1 MLKNS
6 QSVRN
11 YFLELQN
18 KITEKLQEQETV
30 SFLEDQW
37 NREEGGGGQSR
48 ILENGVIFEK
58 AGINFSDVHGMQLPA
73 SATEKRPNLE
83 NASFRAMGI
92 SLVFHPRNPFVP
104 TCHMNLRYF
113 SVLKNDEEI
122 AWWFGGGY
130 DLTPYYGFEE
140 DAIHWHS
147 TARDACKPFGENIYP
162 KFKQACDRYFYLP
175 HRKEARGIGGVF
187 FDDYNEI
194 DFDHSFALTQSIG
207 NSFLPAYIPILEKR
221 KDTPFGDKHK
231 SFQHYRRG
239 RYVEFN
245 LIYDRG
251 TLFGLQSNGRTESI
265 LMSLPPQVNWTYN
278 YQPDSNSEEALLCQK
293 FLIEKDWLQQT
304 QNNNKNEF

>member
-11 YFLELQN
+11 YFLKLQN

-48 ILENGVIFEK
+48 ILENGIIFEK
-58 AGINFSDVHGMQLPA
+58 AGINFSDVNGQQLPA
-73 SATEKRPNLE
+73 SATEKRPNFE

-92 SLVFHPRNPFVP
+92 SLVFHPKNPFVP

-147 TARDACKPFGENIYP
+147 TARDACKPFSKDIYP

-175 HRKEARGIGGVF
+175 HRKEPRGLA
-187 FDDYNEI
+187 E
-194 DFDHSFALTQSIG
+194 
-207 NSFLPAYIPILEKR
+207 SFLMI
-221 KDTPFGDKHK
+221 TTK
-231 SFQHYRRG
+231 STSTIHSHSH
-239 RYVEFN
+239 N
-245 LIYDRG
+245 
-251 TLFGLQSNGRTESI
+251 
-265 LMSLPPQVNWTYN
+265 P
-278 YQPDSNSEEALLCQK
+278 
-293 FLIEKDWLQQT
+293 
-304 QNNNKNEF
+304 

>member
-18 KITEKLQEQETV
+18 SITEKLQEEESV
-30 SFLEDQW
+30 SFVEDQW
-37 NREEGGGGQSR
+37 NRDEGGGGQSR
-48 ILENGVIFEK
+48 ILENGELFEK
-58 AGINFSDVHGMQLPA
+58 AGINFSDVQGKHLPA
-73 SATEKRPNLE
+73 SATDKRPNLE

-104 TCHMNLRYF
+104 TCHMNLRHF
-113 SVLKNDEEI
+113 SVFKDDEEI
-122 AWWFGGGY
+122 TWWFGGGY

-147 TARDACKPFGENIYP
+147 TAHDACEPFGKNIYP
-162 KFKQACDRYFYLP
+162 KFKEACDRYFYLP
-175 HRKEARGIGGVF
+175 HRKEPRGIGGVF
-187 FDDYNEI
+187 FDDYNEV
-194 DFDHSFALTQSIG
+194 DFEHSFALTQSIG
-207 NSFLPAYIPILEKR
+207 DSFLPAYIPIVAKR
-221 KDTPFGDKHK
+221 KNTPYSDTHRN
-231 SFQHYRRG
+231 FQCYRRG

-278 YQPDSNSEEALLCQK
+278 YTPDSNSEEALLYQN
-293 FLIEKDWLQQT
+293 FLIKKDWL
-304 QNNNKNEF
+304 K

>member
-30 SFLEDQW
+30 SFLEDKW

-58 AGINFSDVHGMQLPA
+58 AGINFSDVHGQQLPT

-104 TCHMNLRYF
+104 TCHMNLRFF
-113 SVLKNDEEI
+113 SVLKKNEEI

-140 DAIHWHS
+140 DAIHWLS
-147 TARDACKPFGENIYP
+147 
-162 KFKQACDRYFYLP
+162 
-175 HRKEARGIGGVF
+175 
-187 FDDYNEI
+187 
-194 DFDHSFALTQSIG
+194 
-207 NSFLPAYIPILEKR
+207 
-221 KDTPFGDKHK
+221 
-231 SFQHYRRG
+231 
-239 RYVEFN
+239 
-245 LIYDRG
+245 LIH
-251 TLFGLQSNGRTESI
+251 I
-265 LMSLPPQVNWTYN
+265 
-278 YQPDSNSEEALLCQK
+278 
-293 FLIEKDWLQQT
+293 
-304 QNNNKNEF
+304 

>member
-18 KITEKLQEQETV
+18 RITEKLQEEESV
-30 SFLEDQW
+30 SFVEDQW
-37 NREEGGGGQSR
+37 NRDEGGGGQSR
-48 ILENGVIFEK
+48 ILENGELFEK
-58 AGINFSDVHGMQLPA
+58 AGINFSDVQGKHLPA
-73 SATEKRPNLE
+73 SATDKRPNLE

-104 TCHMNLRYF
+104 TCHMNLRHF
-113 SVLKNDEEI
+113 SVFKDDEEI
-122 AWWFGGGY
+122 TWWFGGGY

-140 DAIHWHS
+140 DAIHWHR
-147 TARDACKPFGENIYP
+147 TAHDACEPFGKNIYP
-162 KFKQACDRYFYLP
+162 KFKEACDRYFYLP
-175 HRKEARGIGGVF
+175 HRKEPRGIGGVF
-187 FDDYNEI
+187 FDDYNEV
-194 DFDHSFALTQSIG
+194 DFEHSFALTQSIG
-207 NSFLPAYIPILEKR
+207 DSFLTAYIPIVAKR
-221 KDTPFGDKHK
+221 KNTPYSDTHRN
-231 SFQHYRRG
+231 FQCYRRG

-278 YQPDSNSEEALLCQK
+278 YTPDSNSEEALLYQN
-293 FLIEKDWLQQT
+293 FLIEKDWL
-304 QNNNKNEF
+304 K

>member
-30 SFLEDQW
+30 SFIEDKW
-37 NREEGGGGQSR
+37 NRKEGGGGQSR
-48 ILENGVIFEK
+48 ILENGEFFEK
-58 AGINFSDVHGMQLPA
+58 AGINFSDVQGKHLPA
-73 SATEKRPNLE
+73 SATDKRPNLE

-113 SVLKNDEEI
+113 SVFKNEEEI
-122 AWWFGGGY
+122 TWWFGGGY

-140 DAIHWHS
+140 DAIHWHR
-147 TARDACKPFGENIYP
+147 TAYNACNPFGEDIYP

-175 HRKEARGIGGVF
+175 HRNEPRGIGGVF
-187 FDDYNEI
+187 FDDYNEV
-194 DFDHSFALTQSIG
+194 DFEHSFALTQSIG
-207 NSFLPAYIPILEKR
+207 NSFLPAYMPILEKR
-221 KDTPFGDKHK
+221 KNTPFGASHK
-231 SFQHYRRG
+231 KFQHYRRG

-278 YQPDSNSEEALLCQK
+278 YTPDSNSEEALLYQN
-293 FLIEKDWLQQT
+293 FLIEKDWL
-304 QNNNKNEF
+304 K

>member
-58 AGINFSDVHGMQLPA
+58 AGINFSDVHGQQLPT

-113 SVLKNDEEI
+113 SVLKKDEEI

-147 TARDACKPFGENIYP
+147 TARDACKPFGENIYS

-175 HRKEARGIGGVF
+175 HRKEPRGIGGVF

-278 YQPDSNSEEALLCQK
+278 YQPDSNSEEALLYQN
-293 FLIEKDWLQQT
+293 FLIEKDWLQ
-304 QNNNKNEF
+304 